1 MPEGNSEDAGLQK
14 LFPRS
19 SAHDGVFS
27 KNAVFQRTGR
37 RAAERAHAAFAPVC
51 KAGPAL
57 LYRNRANGVPA
68 GPPSGDPIMLS
79 YMSASEVAN
88 RAPLVSRTDNFAFWW
103 LVVMAVL
110 VAIMVLIGG
119 VTRLTGSGL
128 SMVEWRPLM
137 GTLPPLSAAEWQR
150 VYELY
155 LASPEYEEFNYGM
168 DLAGFKTIFFW
179 EYVHRLWGR
188 ILGVAFILPF
198 LWLIMR
204 RNVPNGFGGRLFA
217 LLVLGGAQGVI
228 GWWMVKSG
236 LTADATVSQYRLAV
250 HLGMALLI
258 FGMLLWTAFDIRY
271 GRTPLPRGHAG
282 ATLVIVVL
290 TILAGA
296 LVAGM
301 DAGLLYNQY
310 PLMGDGLVPVE
321 YGEEGLFDA
330 FENPASAQFHHRW
343 IALLAV
349 LAVITLAL
357 RGRRYPSSRGPATLV
372 LGVVVAQFVLGIAVL
387 LQGVPV
393 SLGAMHQSGAVLL
406 LASLVWTIHRM
417 PR

>member
-1 MPEGNSEDAGLQK
+1 
-14 LFPRS
+14 
-19 SAHDGVFS
+19 
-27 KNAVFQRTGR
+27 
-37 RAAERAHAAFAPVC
+37 
-51 KAGPAL
+51 
-57 LYRNRANGVPA
+57 
-68 GPPSGDPIMLS
+68 MLS
-79 YMSASEVAN
+79 QMTATEVAN
-88 RAPLVSRTDNFAFWW
+88 RAPLGARTDSFAFWW
-103 LVVMAVL
+103 LVTMAGL
-110 VAIMVLIGG
+110 VAVMVLIGG

-137 GTLPPLSAAEWQR
+137 GTLPPLTSAEWQR

-155 LASPEYEEFNYGM
+155 LASPEYQEFNYGM

-188 ILGVAFILPF
+188 LLGLAFAIPF
-198 LWLIMR
+198 LVLIIR
-204 RNVPNGFGGRLFA
+204 GRVPNGFGGRLFA
-217 LLVLGGAQGVI
+217 LLILGGLQGVI

-258 FGMLLWTAFDIRY
+258 LALLLWTAFDIRY
-271 GRTPLPRGHAG
+271 GRAMMPRGHAAG
-282 ATLVIVVL
+282 TLVLVMV

-310 PLMGDGLVPVE
+310 PLMGDGLIPVE
-321 YGEEGLFDA
+321 YGDEGMFDA

-343 IALLAV
+343 IAALAV
-349 LAVITLAL
+349 LAVIALAL
-357 RGRRYPSSRGPATLV
+357 RGRRHPASRTPATLALVFV
-372 LGVVVAQFVLGIAVL
+372 LAQFALGIAVL
-387 LQGVPV
+387 LHGVPV
-393 SLGAMHQSGAVLL
+393 SLGAMHQTGAVLL
-406 LASLVWTIHRM
+406 LTSLVWTAHRM

>member
-1 MPEGNSEDAGLQK
+1 MRHLLRFASTAQACYI
-14 LFPRS
+14 
-19 SAHDGVFS
+19 AHVPGGC
-27 KNAVFQRTGR
+27 Q
-37 RAAERAHAAFAPVC
+37 
-51 KAGPAL
+51 PA
-57 LYRNRANGVPA
+57 RHP
-68 GPPSGDPIMLS
+68 GDPVMLS

-88 RAPLVSRTDNFAFWW
+88 RAPLAARTDNFAFWW
-103 LVVMAVL
+103 LIVMAVL

-150 VYELY
+150 VYDLY
-155 LASPEYEEFNYGM
+155 LASPEYNEFNYGM

-198 LWLIMR
+198 LWLIIR

-217 LLVLGGAQGVI
+217 LLVLGGSQGVI

-250 HLGMALLI
+250 HLGMALVI
-258 FGMLLWTAFDIRY
+258 FGLLLWTALDIRY
-271 GRTPLPRGHAG
+271 GRAPLPRGHAG
-282 ATLVIVVL
+282 GTLAIVAL

-301 DAGLLYNQY
+301 DAGLLYNHY

-321 YGEEGLFDA
+321 YGEEGLLDA

-357 RGRRYPSSRGPATLV
+357 RGRRHPASRGPANLV
-372 LGVVVAQFVLGIAVL
+372 LAVVVAQFVLGIAVL
-387 LQGVPV
+387 LHGVPV

>member
-1 MPEGNSEDAGLQK
+1 
-14 LFPRS
+14 
-19 SAHDGVFS
+19 
-27 KNAVFQRTGR
+27 
-37 RAAERAHAAFAPVC
+37 
-51 KAGPAL
+51 
-57 LYRNRANGVPA
+57 
-68 GPPSGDPIMLS
+68 MLS
-79 YMSASEVAN
+79 HMSATEVAN
-88 RAPLVSRTDNFAFWW
+88 RAPLGSRTDSFAFWW
-103 LVVMAVL
+103 LVTMAGL
-110 VAIMVLIGG
+110 VAVMVLIGG

-137 GTLPPLSAAEWQR
+137 GTLPPLTAAEWQR

-155 LASPEYEEFNYGM
+155 LASPEYQEFNYGM

-188 ILGVAFILPF
+188 LLGLAFAVPF
-198 LWLIMR
+198 LVLIIR
-204 RNVPNGFGGRLFA
+204 RRVPNGFGGRLFG
-217 LLVLGGAQGVI
+217 LLILGGLQGVI

-258 FGMLLWTAFDIRY
+258 LALLLWTAFDIRH
-271 GRTPLPRGHAG
+271 GRAMMPRGHTAG
-282 ATLVIVVL
+282 TLGLVMA

-310 PLMGDGLVPVE
+310 PLMGDRLVPVE
-321 YGEEGLFDA
+321 YGDEGLFDA

-343 IALLAV
+343 IAALAV

-357 RGRRYPSSRGPATLV
+357 RGRRYPASRAPATLALV
-372 LGVVVAQFVLGIAVL
+372 LVLVQFVLGIAVL
-387 LQGVPV
+387 LHGVPV
-393 SLGAMHQSGAVLL
+393 SLGAMHQTGAVLL
-406 LASLVWTIHRM
+406 LASLIWTAHRM